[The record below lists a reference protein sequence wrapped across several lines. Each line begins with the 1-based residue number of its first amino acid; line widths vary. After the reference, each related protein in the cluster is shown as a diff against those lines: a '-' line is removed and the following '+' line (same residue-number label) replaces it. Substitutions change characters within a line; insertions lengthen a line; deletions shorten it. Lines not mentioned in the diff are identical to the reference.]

1 MSRTQHLA
9 KRRICAT
16 IHLAKDFLRQPLH
29 YGRFRGRIC
38 LHTNA
43 DSAVMAIHCLQLRD
57 FGIGNERYGKVD
69 APHPTYHR
77 RHLSATCGLGVRRM
91 SRLDIL
97 PNHYD
102 SLSYNMDNNGHNGIH
117 GIPYYS
123 KKEIGWSIRSIG
135 SIAQKKLEKFLYARI
150 SPTFYFI
157 NQLSLTL

>member
-9 KRRICAT
+9 KRSICAT
-16 IHLAKDFLRQPLH
+16 IHLAKNLLRQPLH
-29 YGRFRGRIC
+29 HGRFRGRIC

-43 DSAVMAIHCLQLRD
+43 DSAVMAIHCMQLRD

-91 SRLDIL
+91 SSLDIL

-102 SLSYNMDNNGHNGIH
+102 SLSYNMDNHGHNGLY
-117 GIPYYS
+117 GLPYYS
-123 KKEIGWSIRSIG
+123 KKEIGRSIA
-135 SIAQKKLEKFLYARI
+135 SIFKTLCSII
-150 SPTFYFI
+150 SCKIRFSSP
-157 NQLSLTL
+157 SL

>member
-29 YGRFRGRIC
+29 HGRFRGRIC

-43 DSAVMAIHCLQLRD
+43 DSAVMAIHCMQLRD

-69 APHPTYHR
+69 APHPSYHR

-91 SRLDIL
+91 SSLDIL

-102 SLSYNMDNNGHNGIH
+102 SLSYNMDNHGHNGLY

-123 KKEIGWSIRSIG
+123 KKEIANNPNGHLPIKEKNSIVINKAMLFFC
-135 SIAQKKLEKFLYARI
+135 IVYNLY
-150 SPTFYFI
+150 
-157 NQLSLTL
+157 